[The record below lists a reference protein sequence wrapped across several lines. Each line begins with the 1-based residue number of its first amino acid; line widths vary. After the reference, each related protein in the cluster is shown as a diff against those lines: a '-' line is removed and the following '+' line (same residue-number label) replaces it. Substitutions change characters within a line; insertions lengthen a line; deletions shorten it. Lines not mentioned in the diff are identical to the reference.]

1 MRGRNTPDYVS
12 TIMDVFSILMVV
24 TLREE
29 EEGARLQSGQEA
41 CAAVSTT
48 RSTGGEEGV
57 GSSAATA
64 TSAGLAVRGGDR
76 GPGGRL
82 YLGLPLSR
90 CPKAAGSGEE

>member
-12 TIMDVFSILMVV
+12 TIMNVFSILMVV

-29 EEGARLQSGQEA
+29 EEGARLQSRQEA

-64 TSAGLAVRGGDR
+64 TYAGLAVKGGTKDPEGTFTLVR
-76 GPGGRL
+76 PLAAVLRL
-82 YLGLPLSR
+82 LSAVTR
-90 CPKAAGSGEE
+90 